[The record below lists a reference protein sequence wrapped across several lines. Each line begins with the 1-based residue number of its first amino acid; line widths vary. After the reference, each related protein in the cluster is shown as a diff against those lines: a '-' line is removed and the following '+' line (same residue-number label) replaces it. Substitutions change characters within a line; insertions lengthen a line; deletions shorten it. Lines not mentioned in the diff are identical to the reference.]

1 MVQNMTAYYAIKAMA
16 YYEKEALIKRLSF
29 LLNDD
34 QLKALTMGFATKI
47 ELVDVAEFQE
57 FIKKKFGIAKANI
70 ESASFDGISVDHNV
84 PRDIVMQVSG
94 IDKTGKK
101 VYTSFSIPIDAEIM
115 AMFDFGI
122 I

>member
-16 YYEKEALIKRLSF
+16 HYEKETLIKRLSY

-34 QLKALTMGFATKI
+34 QLKALTIGFATKI
-47 ELVDVAEFQE
+47 ELVDVVKFQE
-57 FIKKKFGIAKANI
+57 YVKKKFGIAEANI
-70 ESASFDGISVDHNV
+70 ESASFDGISVDYNV

-94 IDKTGKK
+94 IDKTGEN
-101 VYTSFSIPIDAEIM
+101 VHTSFSVPIDTKIM
-115 AMFDFGI
+115 TMFDFGI